1 MSESTNHDRT
11 LPMIIGG
18 LCVFLAVLVWQ
29 VIPRSPEA
37 YAITSAP
44 MVLED
49 AELFDPVQAAMDK
62 VNGPNPMEGIMELKA
77 MAEAD
82 EPNVEAVMA
91 LGQFSI
97 QSGQVDK
104 ARERFVQ
111 AIDLAPERSEPL
123 IQLGMLE
130 LDGGAPAEAL
140 IHFERALV
148 VDSAAHNAWFFQ
160 AQCHERLGNPGLA
173 LASYKRFLPLSPDT
187 VIEEA
192 VQQRILLLEQHS
204 TNS

>member
-1 MSESTNHDRT
+1 MSNATSNSRI
-11 LPMIIGG
+11 LPLVIGG
-18 LCVFLAVLVWQ
+18 LCVVLAVLVWQ

-37 YAITSAP
+37 YTAETIPTS
-44 MVLED
+44 LDEGI
-49 AELFDPVQAAMDK
+49 EIDPVQEAIDQ
-62 VNGPNPMEGIMELKA
+62 VNGPNPMAGILALKA
-77 MAEAD
+77 LAEA
-82 EPNVEAVMA
+82 EPPNVDAVIE
-91 LGQFSI
+91 LGRFSI
-97 QSGQVDK
+97 QSGQFDK

-111 AIDLAPERSEPL
+111 AIELAPERSEPL

-130 LDGGAPAEAL
+130 LDGEAPAEAL

-173 LASYKRFLPLSPDT
+173 LSSYKRFLPLSPDT

-192 VQQRILLLEQHS
+192 VQQRILFLEQNS

>member
-1 MSESTNHDRT
+1 MSTNINGNKT
-11 LPMIIGG
+11 MSLVIGG
-18 LCVFLAVLVWQ
+18 LCVVLAVLVWQ
-29 VIPRSPEA
+29 VIPRSEGA
-37 YAITSAP
+37 Y
-44 MVLED
+44 
-49 AELFDPVQAAMDK
+49 QAASIPTTLEAGTERDAVQEAIDQ
-62 VNGPNPMEGIMELKA
+62 VNGPNPMVGILALKA
-77 MAEAD
+77 LAEA
-82 EPNVEAVMA
+82 EPPNVDAVIE
-91 LGQFSI
+91 LGRFSI
-97 QSGQVDK
+97 QSGQFDK
-104 ARERFVQ
+104 ARERFAQ

-130 LDGGAPAEAL
+130 LDGGSPAEAL

-187 VIEEA
+187 VIEAA
-192 VQQRILLLEQHS
+192 VQQRIDLLAQHS

>member
-1 MSESTNHDRT
+1 MSTNANKT
-11 LPMIIGG
+11 MSLIIGG
-18 LCVFLAVLVWQ
+18 LCVVLAVLVWQ
-29 VIPRSPEA
+29 VIPRSEGAYQAEA
-37 YAITSAP
+37 IPTTLDTGTERDAVQEAI
-44 MVLED
+44 D
-49 AELFDPVQAAMDK
+49 Q
-62 VNGPNPMEGIMELKA
+62 VNGPNPMVGILALKA
-77 MAEAD
+77 LAEA
-82 EPNVEAVMA
+82 EPPNVDAVIE
-91 LGQFSI
+91 LGRFSI
-97 QSGQVDK
+97 QSGQFDK
-104 ARERFVQ
+104 ARERFAQ

-130 LDGGAPAEAL
+130 LDGGSPAEAL

-187 VIEEA
+187 VIEAA
-192 VQQRILLLEQHS
+192 VQQRIDLLAQHS